1 MSIQTNVIDLST
13 REKETAMKQ
22 TSWIHLT
29 LILVIPLFLFSFSC
43 SKEKISSDAY
53 TPSAADAEAQ
63 RRADERARQDAG
75 GAIGEENLKESSLA
89 GEMQSERMKIE
100 RETFE
105 NEDIHFEFD
114 SIRLTPQAQEIL
126 TKKAE
131 WLKSNPNATITI
143 EGHCDERGTNEY
155 NLALGDGRARAAK
168 KFLVDLGISP
178 SRIKTV
184 SYGEER
190 PIDAAMT
197 EAAWAKNRR
206 AHFVIDG

>member
-1 MSIQTNVIDLST
+1 
-13 REKETAMKQ
+13 MKQ
-22 TSWIHLT
+22 TSWIRLA
-29 LILVIPLFLFSFSC
+29 LILVIPMFVFAVSC

-63 RRADERARQDAG
+63 RKADEKARQDSKG
-75 GAIGEENLKESSLA
+75 IGEEDLKEGALSE
-89 GEMQSERMKIE
+89 EMQAERMKIE

-105 NEDIHFEFD
+105 NEDVHFEFD

-131 WLKSNPNATITI
+131 WLKANPNATVTI

-155 NLALGDGRARAAK
+155 NLALGDGRALSAK
-168 KFLVDLGISP
+168 KYLLDLGIEP
-178 SRIKTV
+178 TRLKTV

-190 PIDAAMT
+190 PIDPTST
-197 EAAWAKNRR
+197 EEAWAKNRR
-206 AHFVIDG
+206 AHFVIER